1 MKSKSNLIIMWFLLV
16 PGLLGILTWIIWE
29 RALLL
34 DFFTLKTTK
43 QGLNMGAL
51 ILIVT
56 TFLVLVNFIAVR
68 YNKTWD
74 LSATGQYTLSEQS
87 KKILDQA
94 SGEISV
100 FFFYKN
106 GMDGVD
112 ATKKSF
118 SSLVKVYQEYS
129 PKIKLEYVDMDAQP
143 KKTQEFEANKG
154 AGEAFIE
161 YAGQKNRIE
170 GQFSGQGLQSFSE
183 QQFTNALIK
192 TTRKNKKSVYF
203 LQGHKERDLTSD
215 KDETGLLSF
224 KQMLE
229 KNSLNVSRL

>member
-1 MKSKSNLIIMWFLLV
+1 MIQLLI
-16 PGLLGILTWIIWE
+16 PGLLGILTWFILE

-43 QGLNMGAL
+43 QGMNMGAL

-87 KKILDQA
+87 KKIIDQA
-94 SGEISV
+94 TGEINV
-100 FFFYKN
+100 LFFYKN

-143 KKTQEFEANKG
+143 KN
-154 AGEAFIE
+154 
-161 YAGQKNRIE
+161 
-170 GQFSGQGLQSFSE
+170 
-183 QQFTNALIK
+183 
-192 TTRKNKKSVYF
+192 TTVRSK
-203 LQGHKERDLTSD
+203 
-215 KDETGLLSF
+215 
-224 KQMLE
+224 
-229 KNSLNVSRL
+229 